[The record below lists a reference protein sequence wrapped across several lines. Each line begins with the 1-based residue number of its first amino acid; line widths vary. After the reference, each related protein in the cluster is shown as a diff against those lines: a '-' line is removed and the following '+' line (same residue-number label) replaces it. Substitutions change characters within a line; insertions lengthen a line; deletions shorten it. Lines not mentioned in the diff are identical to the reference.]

1 MWWLERIGIFVEIV
15 MQNVYR
21 VREDEIHNWWLWTR
35 KMYWDL
41 GLLPGTCQ
49 KWKVSP
55 MGKSRLCAKSGIYF
69 NWIKCL
75 FCHFLGRELF
85 LFFQYVYSADF
96 CRELNLQISCI
107 FKRSIVQIW
116 NTLSLYHFTILK
128 YSFCPDQLLCFN
140 TLTLYHAK
148 ASHFPL

>member
-1 MWWLERIGIFVEIV
+1 MIMNKKDVLGSRPASW
-15 MQNVYR
+15 NVQ
-21 VREDEIHNWWLWTR
+21 
-35 KMYWDL
+35 KMESVPHWA
-41 GLLPGTCQ
+41 
-49 KWKVSP
+49 
-55 MGKSRLCAKSGIYF
+55 KSRFCAKSGIYF

-107 FKRSIVQIW
+107 FVAFDCSNLKYFT
-116 NTLSLYHFTILK
+116 TLALYHTKIFT
-128 YSFCPDQLLCFN
+128 CPDQALCFN

-148 ASHFPL
+148 ASRFPYKVIII